1 MLERP
6 FRFTHR
12 NQFFELFY
20 IYKSGVGGFYEI
32 FWKFVPKRGGGDGLS
47 YVAKLFI
54 SGQLIV
60 KEGSLGAQTVTTG
73 REGASQLLI

>member
-1 MLERP
+1 M
-6 FRFTHR
+6 RFFG
-12 NQFFELFY
+12 NLFQN
-20 IYKSGVGGFYEI
+20 E
-32 FWKFVPKRGGGDGLS
+32 GGGDGLS

-54 SGQLIV
+54 SGHLIV

>member
-1 MLERP
+1 M
-6 FRFTHR
+6 
-12 NQFFELFY
+12 
-20 IYKSGVGGFYEI
+20 GGFYEI
-32 FWKFVPKRGGGDGLS
+32 FWKFVPKRGGGGDGLS

-54 SGQLIV
+54 SGHLIV